1 MSTTTSAASTV
12 HHGAPGWIARGGDRR
27 PWMGPVLAAAGL
39 YNILWG
45 AVVILFPQWTLSLL
59 DLPDQSAV
67 TLNFWACIGMIVG
80 VYGVG
85 YLAAARDPL
94 RHWPIV
100 LVGFLGKIFGPIGL
114 VKPWNDGTLPSE
126 FWLTIIFNDLIWWV
140 PFALILLAAW
150 RSRGGVRG

>member
-1 MSTTTSAASTV
+1 MNSAIATGSSAP
-12 HHGAPGWIARGGDRR
+12 HAAPGWIARGRTS
-27 PWMGPVLAAAGL
+27 PAWMARVLAIAGV

-45 AVVILFPQWTLSLL
+45 AIVILLPQQTLALL
-59 DLPDQSAV
+59 DLPDQSPV

-114 VKPWNDGTLPSE
+114 IKPWNDGTLPSE

-140 PFALILLAAW
+140 PFALILLAAL
-150 RSRGGVRG
+150 RTRGGRA